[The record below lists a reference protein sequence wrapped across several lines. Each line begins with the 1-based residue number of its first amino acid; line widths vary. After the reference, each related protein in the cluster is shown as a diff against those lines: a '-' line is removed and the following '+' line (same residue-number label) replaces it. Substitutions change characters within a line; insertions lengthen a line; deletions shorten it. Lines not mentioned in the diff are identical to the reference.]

1 MLSGAYGAK
10 SFLDPRTKLLLLVT
24 LPTFLWG
31 GAGGEDMLP
40 FFFIFPALSLL
51 LLLTAA
57 NFRAFLLG
65 TAVYVGTQ
73 VLWNLFYTDLS
84 GVCYTLLYILYGVV
98 TTIMP
103 CALMGVYVLTT
114 TTASEFISGMNKLH
128 IPKMI
133 TIPLSVM
140 FRFFPTVGEEVK
152 AVNNA
157 MHMRGIKLGGSNAS
171 KMIEY
176 RLVPIMMCSLRIGDE
191 LSAAALT
198 RGLDAP
204 VKRTNIYKI
213 GFRLQDA
220 VIFMLCLVAYAIWIL
235 GLFGIHAKEW
245 YGGVM
250 GL

>member
-1 MLSGAYGAK
+1 MLSGAYGAR
-10 SFLDPRTKLLLLVT
+10 SFLDPRTKLFLLVT

-40 FFFIFPALSLL
+40 FFFIFPVLSLL

-57 NFRAFLLG
+57 NFRTFFMG
-65 TAVYVGTQ
+65 TVVYVGSQ
-73 VLWNLFYTDLS
+73 VLWNLFYTELN
-84 GVCYTLLYILYGVV
+84 GAWYTLLYILYGVA

-103 CALMGVYVLTT
+103 CALMGVYVMTT
-114 TTASEFISGMNKLH
+114 TTASEFISGMSKLH
-128 IPKMI
+128 IPKVI

-140 FRFFPTVGEEVK
+140 FRFFPTVGEEVT

-157 MHMRGIKLGGSNAS
+157 MHMRGIRLGGSNAS
-171 KMIEY
+171 KMLEY
-176 RLVPIMMCSLRIGDE
+176 RLVPILMCSLRIGDE

-220 VIFMLCLVAYAIWIL
+220 VIFLLCLSAYVIWIL
-235 GLFGIHAKEW
+235 SMFGIHAKDW
-245 YGGVM
+245 YGGM
-250 GL
+250 IGL